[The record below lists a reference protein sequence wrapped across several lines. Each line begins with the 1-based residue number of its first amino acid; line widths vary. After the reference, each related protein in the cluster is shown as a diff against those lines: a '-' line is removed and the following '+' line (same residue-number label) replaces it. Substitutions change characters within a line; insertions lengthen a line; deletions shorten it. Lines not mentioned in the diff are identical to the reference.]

1 MKRIAVFIFL
11 LFLLV
16 SCIPYDPPVPAE
28 PHGYISTF
36 NRTGHDLLY
45 RYYECG
51 TEAPPFALFN
61 DSLQKGARWISSEVT
76 MRLDVILV
84 TPERLI
90 ADGSAVYTG
99 REKIAEGS
107 FDFQVENKTHVD
119 LTITFTDETIN
130 YEITQEDSK

>member
-1 MKRIAVFIFL
+1 MKRLIFAIGMV
-11 LFLLV
+11 FLLV

-51 TEAPPFALFN
+51 TEAPPFSLFN
-61 DSLQKGARWISSEVT
+61 DSLQRGARWISSEVT

-84 TPERLI
+84 TSERLI
-90 ADGSAVYTG
+90 ADGSVVYTG

-107 FDFQVENKTHVD
+107 FDFQVENKAHVD
-119 LTITFTDETIN
+119 LTIT
-130 YEITQEDSK
+130 YEDGVIKHTTTEH

>member
-1 MKRIAVFIFL
+1 MKRIAVFILL

-28 PHGYISTF
+28 PHGYVSTF

-61 DSLQKGARWISSEVT
+61 ASLQKGARWISSEVT
-76 MRLDVILV
+76 MRLDVILA

-107 FDFQVENKTHVD
+107 FDFQVENKAHID
-119 LTITFTDETIN
+119 LTLTYEDGVIKHTITEH
-130 YEITQEDSK
+130 

>member
-1 MKRIAVFIFL
+1 MKRIAVFILL

-36 NRTGHDLLY
+36 NRTGHELLY

-51 TEAPPFALFN
+51 SEAPPFVLFN

-84 TPERLI
+84 TPESLM
-90 ADGSAVYTG
+90 ADGSEVYMG
-99 REKIAEGS
+99 RKKIAEGS
-107 FDFQVENKTHVD
+107 FDFQVENKAHID
-119 LTITFTDETIN
+119 LTLTYEDGVINHTITER
-130 YEITQEDSK
+130 